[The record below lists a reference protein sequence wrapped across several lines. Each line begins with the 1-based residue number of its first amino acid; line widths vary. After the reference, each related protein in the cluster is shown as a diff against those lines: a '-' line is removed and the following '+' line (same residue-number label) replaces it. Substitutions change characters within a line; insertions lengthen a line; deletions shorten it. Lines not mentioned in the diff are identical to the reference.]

1 MPARRAGR
9 PSPSA
14 HRRLLPTA
22 LVVLVAGGLAAGGY
36 GIVEAASE
44 PDPGPR
50 GVAAGGTVGPPA
62 PAPTVGP
69 PSTPGSGPTDT
80 PRRTPPP
87 PPIRYPEVGPRTWR
101 VAAGHSPVLGEAGEL
116 LRFRVAVEDG
126 ITGITADDFADAAVT
141 TLGDARGWT
150 GSGQWRLQRVGPDEE
165 ADFTI
170 YLATPATRDELCA
183 DGYDRY
189 TSCRNGGSVVV
200 NVARWAHGVPHYGA
214 PLAVYR
220 QYVINH
226 EVGHR
231 LGHGHEL
238 CPGPG
243 QPAPVMQQQTLALHG
258 CTPNP
263 WPLRDGEPHSGP
275 PGQYD
280 DPIPD
285 LH

>member
-1 MPARRAGR
+1 MAG
-9 PSPSA
+9 
-14 HRRLLPTA
+14 
-22 LVVLVAGGLAAGGY
+22 LVVGGFGVVEAVGEPHPGRHGLAAGQLP
-36 GIVEAASE
+36 A
-44 PDPGPR
+44 PP
-50 GVAAGGTVGPPA
+50 PPA
-62 PAPTVGP
+62 
-69 PSTPGSGPTDT
+69 PSTPGPSPTGP
-80 PRRTPPP
+80 PRPTPP
-87 PPIRYPEVGPRTWR
+87 PPIRYPEAGPQTWR
-101 VAAGHSPVLGEAGEL
+101 TAAGRSPVLGEAGQL
-116 LRFRVAVEDG
+116 LRFRIAVENG
-126 ITGITADDFADAAVT
+126 ITGIGPDDFADAVVT
-141 TLGDARGWT
+141 TLGDPRSWT
-150 GSGQWRLQRVGPDEE
+150 GSGEWRLQRVGPKEE

-189 TSCRNGGSVVV
+189 TSCRNGAHVVV

-238 CPGPG
+238 CPGRG
-243 QPAPVMQQQTLALHG
+243 SAAPVMQQQTLGLHG
-258 CTPNP
+258 CTPNA
-263 WPLRDGEPHSGP
+263 WPLRDGELYAGR
-275 PGQYD
+275 PGHYD